1 MPELWSRRDLGTGV
15 VRAVWSVAKDLVAD
29 KNLFEV

>member
-15 VRAVWSVAKDLVAD
+15 AVWSVAKDLVAD